1 MPMKKFRPYTPSR
14 RFMVLVDTS
23 HLSKDALKDAAPEL
37 LKPQK
42 SKAGRNAQG
51 RVTARHRGGGN
62 KKHARVVDFARD
74 KEGAT
79 GVVEGLYYDPNRT
92 ANLALVRYPDGDR
105 RLVLAPQEI
114 RPGMKL
120 NAGRAAPILI
130 GNCLPLK
137 EMPVGT
143 FVHNVEITPG
153 HGGQLVRSA
162 GASAQILAREAKY
175 VLLRLPSGEIRKVL
189 ADCKG
194 TVGAVGN
201 EEYSN
206 IVFGKA
212 GRYRWL
218 GIRPY
223 VRGTVMNPCDHP
235 HGGGEGKTKGRH
247 PRSPWGWCTKGRK
260 TRNPKKRTG
269 IYIVQR
275 RKPAGN

>member
-1 MPMKKFRPYTPSR
+1 MKTFRPYTPSR
-14 RFMVLVDTS
+14 RFMVLVDTA
-23 HLSKDALKDAAPEL
+23 HLSKEPLKDKAPDL
-37 LKPQK
+37 LKAQK

-51 RVTARHRGGGN
+51 RLTARHRGGGN
-62 KKHARVVDFARD
+62 KKHQRIVDFRRNKDGVEA
-74 KEGAT
+74 
-79 GVVEGLYYDPNRT
+79 VVEGLYYDPNRS
-92 ANLALVRYPDGDR
+92 ANVALIQYEDGER
-105 RLVLAPQEI
+105 RLILAPQEL
-114 RPGMKL
+114 RKGMKL
-120 NAGRAAPILI
+120 NSGKGAPILL
-130 GNCLPLK
+130 GNSLPLQDI
-137 EMPVGT
+137 PVGS

-153 HGGQLVRSA
+153 EGGQLVRSA
-162 GASAQILAREAKY
+162 GASAQLLAKEGKY
-175 VLLRLPSGEIRKVL
+175 TLLRLPSGEIRKVL
-189 ADCKG
+189 SGCKA

-223 VRGTVMNPCDHP
+223 NRGTCMNPCDHP

-260 TRNPKKRTG
+260 TRNRKKWSN

-275 RKPAGN
+275 RKSAAG